1 MGGFFAARFLHS
13 DICHRGM
20 VDSYPVGANLI
31 WILLLLV
38 LIVDGSHD
46 NKKVK
51 LSA

>member
-20 VDSYPVGANLI
+20 VDSYHAGANLI
-31 WILLLLV
+31 WILMMLV
-38 LIVDGSHD
+38 LIVDELHD